1 MVYPINLEDALK
13 LYDMALYIR
22 EVEMQIASRYPDGQ
36 IRCPTHLSVGQEMT
50 PAAIALH
57 TSELDLAVSTHRSHA
72 HYLAK
77 GGSLEAMVAELYGL
91 EEGCSLGRGGS
102 MHLIDERVGFMG
114 SSSIVGN
121 SIPVGAGLAYG
132 LKLDGQESIAIVYL
146 GDGAVEEGVFYESVN
161 LAATLN
167 LPVLFVCENNGYSV
181 YSDMSVRQPE
191 GRKIHEMV
199 AGLGI
204 KTFSA
209 NSFQV
214 SDLVE
219 ITRIAVQYV
228 RNKRKPVFL
237 EVESWRFLEHCG
249 PGDDDHLGYRD
260 PRKVSEAKTLDPLRI
275 LEELLANQGA
285 LPHNLSK
292 RRESIDA
299 TFSSIAERAR
309 LVYGQ

>member
-1 MVYPINLEDALK
+1 
-13 LYDMALYIR
+13 
-22 EVEMQIASRYPDGQ
+22 
-36 IRCPTHLSVGQEMT
+36 
-50 PAAIALH
+50 
-57 TSELDLAVSTHRSHA
+57 
-72 HYLAK
+72 
-77 GGSLEAMVAELYGL
+77 
-91 EEGCSLGRGGS
+91 

-132 LKLDGQESIAIVYL
+132 LKLDGKGSIAIVYL

-161 LAATLN
+161 LAAILN

-204 KTFSA
+204 KTFWA
-209 NSFQV
+209 NSFEI

-219 ITRIAVQYV
+219 KTRIAVQYV
-228 RNKRKPVFL
+228 RSSSRPVFI

-260 PRKVSEAKTLDPLRI
+260 PRKVSEAKTLDPLGK
-275 LEELLANQGA
+275 LGELIANQGA
-285 LPHNLSK
+285 LPEDLSK
-292 RRESIDA
+292 RREDIDS

-309 LVYGQ
+309 LVFGR